1 MNADEA
7 PAAAS
12 CSSFA
17 DEFPAAASSAFVDV
31 LSVVLRHADWRAR
44 GAAPAVCCS
53 WRQALKGEAHW
64 RAMCLRLRDECLLF
78 VPEGFRPSVDWRAH
92 FHELW
97 RRRNLWEPDG
107 GSVPAEAFSVSV
119 CARFRPTVKTAGGS
133 DAAGAGDAMTMPF
146 HQRVAVVRAKHG
158 CSQAKAMKLV
168 MMREA
173 NASKSDPWSTD
184 VAVAQRPSDAS
195 LAALEAQRQAAAAA
209 HLAAVDDEQVD
220 EITRECH
227 KCNRIEIDMVDDEQ
241 VARSQHLKPHLYGR
255 LRKKG
260 RPGEA
265 AGGESSSS
273 CAAGVRCSAA
283 EAAVQQV
290 EEVEGSAGIVQ
301 VTPLHPGTGE
311 PEVRAFFDTLAG
323 GDARCGVQ
331 PVSVHLV
338 RAHASLARRREAF
351 VVFPSSEQADLG
363 HEWLSIVHCIHHRKL
378 RAGRPRLRTL
388 ARPQARRRG
397 LAEI

>member
-1 MNADEA
+1 MNVDEL
-7 PAAAS
+7 
-12 CSSFA
+12 
-17 DEFPAAASSAFVDV
+17 PAAASSAFVDV

-173 NASKSDPWSTD
+173 KSGASKSDPWSTD

-209 HLAAVDDEQVD
+209 HLAAVDDEQV
-220 EITRECH
+220 
-227 KCNRIEIDMVDDEQ
+227 
-241 VARSQHLKPHLYGR
+241 ARSQHLKPHLYGR

-273 CAAGVRCSAA
+273 CAAGGRCSAA

-311 PEVRAFFDTLAG
+311 PEVCAFFDTLAG
-323 GDARCGVQ
+323 GEARGVQ

-338 RAHASLARRREAF
+338 RAHPSLARRRGAF
-351 VVFPSSEQADLG
+351 VVFPSSEQADL
-363 HEWLSIVHCIHHRKL
+363 S
-378 RAGRPRLRTL
+378 
-388 ARPQARRRG
+388 
-397 LAEI
+397 